1 MSKFSIGG
9 IFLGALLFIGV
20 IFGFMSVTKIEAGF
34 AGVVY
39 NTNGGIEEQTLN
51 QGWHVVAPWKKVTE
65 YPVSTET
72 VFLSKTPHE
81 GSKGDESFNVST
93 KEGKQVSLD
102 VRYAY
107 HMDAEKLPHIFTK
120 FRGANVSTIEGGYLK
135 NTVQATVQSVTSEY
149 PVLEIYGVKRDEIT
163 AKVSKE
169 LTTALGKEGITIETF
184 AFGEIRPDENTL
196 KAIQDNVNAQQ
207 QLATLEIQKKQAEAT
222 ADKQRIEA
230 KGVADSE
237 LIKAQGVAKA
247 NETLKQSLTPELIQM
262 EIAKKWDGRLPTV
275 SGGNTPMI
283 QLPTTTNET
292 VKK

>member
-1 MSKFSIGG
+1 MSNFKIGG
-9 IFLGALLFIGV
+9 LVLGV
-20 IFGFMSVTKIEAGF
+20 ILVGGLIAGLSSTTKIEAGF

-39 NTNGGIEEQTLN
+39 NTNGGIEAQTLN
-51 QGWHVVAPWKKVTE
+51 QGWHIVAPWKKVTE

-120 FRGANVSTIEGGYLK
+120 FRGAGVAAIEGGYLK
-135 NTVQATVQSVTSEY
+135 NTVQATVQSITSEY
-149 PVLEIYGVKRDEIT
+149 PVLEIYGAKRDEIT
-163 AKVSKE
+163 AKVSKQ
-169 LTTALGKEGITIETF
+169 LTETLAKEGISIETF
-184 AFGEIRPDENTL
+184 AFGEIRPDEATL

-207 QLATLEIQKKQAEAT
+207 QLQTLEIQKKQAEAT
-222 ADKQRIEA
+222 AEKQRIEA
-230 KGVADSE
+230 KGIADSE

-247 NETLKQSLTPELIQM
+247 NEVVKVSLTPELVQM
-262 EIAKKWDGRLPTV
+262 EIAKKWDGKLPQVT
-275 SGGNTPMI
+275 GGSTPMI
-283 QLPTTTNET
+283 QLPATPAAT
-292 VKK
+292 K